1 MTRPDCILA
10 DEPTGNLDQKTAAQ
24 VQELLLEL
32 MEAEKLALIVAT
44 HDLQFARSLA
54 VQYELQDG
62 TLHHLSVKK

>member
-44 HDLQFARSLA
+44 HDLQFARSLSA
-54 VQYELQDG
+54 QYELQDG
-62 TLHHLSVKK
+62 TLHLLSVKK